1 MSGLWEIRLSLDKTK
16 QAQLMRLS
24 DKYKQYKSSR
34 VSVSN
39 IKYRES
45 IGYNHLHS
53 VHKEVDGQDERKE
66 ERAREETN
74 KLR

>member
-1 MSGLWEIRLSLDKTK
+1 
-16 QAQLMRLS
+16 MRLS